1 MSSDEEFDDEIE
13 EDSEEEESEDEN
25 SDEEEESEE
34 EEEEQAEKAP
44 EPEKP
49 QLLTFPP
56 IQLSAMQRINQI
68 QNNLFMAKS
77 KIDYLKNKNRIY
89 FPNKAKIPSFREKNI
104 GVQPGSSLGRG
115 FNPIHNFKNNAY
127 SKTSLAQL
135 QNHHD
140 YAPVNKNM
148 GFKSKS
154 KKRSKKQGYE
164 IAIQTD
170 PVKIDCGVS
179 RPSFADPPKKDLK
192 QTQTTRPCLGGAQ
205 IEHQINKFSSQGN
218 VNHWS
223 IIRYQ
228 GLLDV

>member
-25 SDEEEESEE
+25 SDEEEEESEE
-34 EEEEQAEKAP
+34 EEEEEEEKAP

-77 KIDYLKNKNRIY
+77 KIDYLKNKNRMY
-89 FPNKAKIPSFREKNI
+89 FPKKPKIPSFREKNI

-115 FNPIHNFKNNAY
+115 FNPINNFKNNAY

-135 QNHHD
+135 QLQNHHD
-140 YAPVNKNM
+140 YSPIDKKM
-148 GFKSKS
+148 GFKSKP
-154 KKRSKKQGYE
+154 KKRNKKQGYE

-170 PVKIDCGVS
+170 PIKIDCGVS

-192 QTQTTRPCLGGAQ
+192 QTQTTRPYLGGYMNRFYRFYGSTGSTKKVVLQ
-205 IEHQINKFSSQGN
+205 VLQK
-218 VNHWS
+218 
-223 IIRYQ
+223 
-228 GLLDV
+228 